1 MCGRKDFF
9 FRLHGVLRTK
19 TNNINHNPFRFRL
32 FPKCMNFFLFL
43 YLKKKKFSCMESY
56 FDV

>member
-43 YLKKKKFSCMESY
+43 YLKKKKIFLHGKL
-56 FDV
+56 F